1 MPPAVLEQQL
11 PQQTTA
17 LVDPTLHTFALKSC
31 DFSYDEERDM
41 GLLKRMSGLISANL
55 NDLIENCEDPEK
67 MLRQAVRDMETALGQ
82 LMDGAAR
89 AIAHHK
95 LLSRQ
100 LIEQRE
106 AVECCVKRAEAAVGR
121 GDDESARAE
130 LLRKSEHQRLVDALS
145 RQVMSADALGQ
156 KLRRRVTAMRIKLAE
171 ARRKLVDITAR
182 NRAVTAQRKFIEHLP
197 DETCTGRAWSSF
209 ERMCARVEQSE
220 AETEALLELL
230 GEPESIAPLD
240 TEIEAELRSLKE
252 AASHVTC

>member
-1 MPPAVLEQQL
+1 
-11 PQQTTA
+11 
-17 LVDPTLHTFALKSC
+17 
-31 DFSYDEERDM
+31 M
-41 GLLKRMSGLISANL
+41 GLLKRISGLVTANL
-55 NDLIENCEDPEK
+55 NDLIDQCEDPEK

-100 LIEQRE
+100 LNEQRAA
-106 AVECCVKRAEAAVGR
+106 AVACTKRAETAVASGN
-121 GDDESARAE
+121 DDLARSE
-130 LLRKSEHQRLVDALS
+130 LVRKAEHQRLGDALS
-145 RQVMSADALGQ
+145 RQIVTAETLDQ
-156 KLRRRVTAMRIKLAE
+156 RLRHQVTAMRIKLAE

-182 NRAVTAQRKFIEHLP
+182 NRAITAQRKFIEHLP
-197 DETCTGRAWSSF
+197 DEACTGKAWSSF

-230 GEPESIAPLD
+230 GEPESTAPLD
-240 TEIEAELRSLKE
+240 TEIEAELRELKE

>member
-1 MPPAVLEQQL
+1 
-11 PQQTTA
+11 
-17 LVDPTLHTFALKSC
+17 
-31 DFSYDEERDM
+31 M
-41 GLLKRMSGLISANL
+41 GLLKRMSGLVTANL
-55 NDLIENCEDPEK
+55 NDLIEHCEDPEK

-100 LIEQRE
+100 LSEQRE
-106 AVECCVKRAEAAVGR
+106 GVERCTKRAKAAVAR
-121 GDDESARAE
+121 GDDESARSE
-130 LLRKSEHQRLVDALS
+130 LLRKGEHQRLVDALS
-145 RQVMSADALGQ
+145 RQVVTADTLGQ
-156 KLRRRVTAMRIKLAE
+156 RLRRQVTAMRIKLAE

-182 NRAVTAQRKFIEHLP
+182 NRAALAQRKFIEHLP

-240 TEIEAELRSLKE
+240 TEVEAELRAMKE
-252 AASHVTC
+252 AATHVTC

>member
-1 MPPAVLEQQL
+1 
-11 PQQTTA
+11 
-17 LVDPTLHTFALKSC
+17 
-31 DFSYDEERDM
+31 M
-41 GLLKRMSGLISANL
+41 GLLKRMSGLVTANL
-55 NDLIENCEDPEK
+55 NDLIDQCEDPEK

-100 LIEQRE
+100 LNEQQ
-106 AVECCVKRAEAAVGR
+106 EAAVGCTK
-121 GDDESARAE
+121 RAE
-130 LLRKSEHQRLVDALS
+130 TAVASGNDDLARRELVRKAEHQRLGDALS
-145 RQVMSADALGQ
+145 RQIVTADALGQ
-156 KLRRRVTAMRIKLAE
+156 RLRRQVTAMRIKLAE
-171 ARRKLVDITAR
+171 ARRKLADITAR

-197 DETCTGRAWSSF
+197 DETCTGKAWSSF

-230 GEPESIAPLD
+230 GEPESVAPLD
-240 TEIEAELRSLKE
+240 TEVEAELRALKE